1 MASKEHKNGY
11 WTKERCAIEALKYNR
26 SSDFREGNQAA
37 YSKVRKSGWWSE
49 LCSHFDKKHFWTID
63 ECFDAA
69 KKCNSRKEFRH
80 RYSAAYNI
88 LCKNNLANLACSQ

>member
-49 LCSHFDKKHFWTID
+49 LCSHFDKKHFWTIYI
-63 ECFDAA
+63 
-69 KKCNSRKEFRH
+69 FRSIPVH
-80 RYSAAYNI
+80 FPAAY
-88 LCKNNLANLACSQ
+88 KA